1 MYRFFKKN
9 RDAIKRYLLIFF
21 LSIVSIGMVITLAP
35 IPNADETRNNSNV
48 LAEIGGVNITSQD
61 LQQTVR
67 RALQGSQFANDPH
80 MMVMYAETALNDM
93 VLQHALDMEA
103 KKLGVEVSNGE
114 VTQSL
119 QQIPWL
125 YSNGSFIGMD
135 RYQDLI
141 QNQTGMS
148 VSQFEGQLR
157 QSLLQQKIRGVI
169 TDGVRVSAAEVH
181 AAYLQR
187 GAKAKIEYVVFDPA
201 NYLKAVPVTDAALT
215 AYFNAN
221 IAKYKIPEER
231 VVRYVLIDPDM
242 VKAQTQVDDS
252 ELRQY
257 YSQHL
262 NDYKVPDRVNVAHIL
277 FKTTGKTPAEVALI
291 DKTAQN
297 VLDQIRK
304 GANFNELAKKYSEDS
319 SASNGGNL
327 GWIVRGQTVKNFED
341 TAFSMKPG
349 EVSGLVKTEYGIH
362 IIKVLE
368 KQTAHLQTFTEVEND
383 IRQTLEKQKIAEAE
397 QALSNQFET
406 AARSNPE
413 GFEQAAAKLGL
424 AVKQTDPFKYNQ
436 TVPDFGNSEAFW
448 NLAFQL
454 KLNEVGDPISVAK
467 GSAIIQAVKILP
479 EHNPKLEEVR
489 AQVEEDYRAQQS
501 KVMAGQKAQDFA
513 TQAKTGDFK
522 KVAQSMGLTVKE
534 SKDFGQ
540 QDYVEGLAQGS
551 QLTGAFT
558 LAPGQV
564 SDVVS
569 LPGSDKAVFS
579 VISRTP
585 ADEAGFA
592 AQEKQIEEQLV
603 AQKQEVAF
611 DLFKQNLK
619 QEMQKTGDLKYYP
632 GAMKQFLAAYEPK

>member
-9 RDAIKRYLLIFF
+9 RDAIKKYLLIFF

-35 IPNADETRNNSNV
+35 IPNTDETRANANV
-48 LAEIGGVNITSQD
+48 LAEIGGASITAQD

-67 RALQGSQFANDPH
+67 RALQGSQLASDPR
-80 MMVMYAETALNDM
+80 MMAIYAQSALDEL
-93 VLQHALDMEA
+93 VLQRAMEIEA
-103 KKLGVEVSNGE
+103 KKLGIAVSNSE
-114 VTQSL
+114 LTQAL

-157 QSLLQQKIRGVI
+157 QNLLQQKIRGVI
-169 TDGVRVSAAEVH
+169 TDGVRVTDAEVH

-187 GAKAKIEYVVFDPA
+187 GAKAKIQYVVFDPA
-201 NYLKAVPVTDAALT
+201 TYLKTVPVTDAALT
-215 AYFNAN
+215 AYFNTN
-221 IAKYKIPEER
+221 ISKYKVPEER
-231 VVRYVLIDPDM
+231 VVRYVLIDPDL
-242 VKAQTQVDDS
+242 VKAQVKIDDG

-257 YSQHL
+257 YSQHI

-277 FKTTGKTPAEVALI
+277 LKTTGKTPAEVTLI
-291 DKTAQN
+291 EKTAQD
-297 VLDQIRK
+297 VLDQIHK
-304 GANFNELAKKYSEDS
+304 GANFNDLAKKYSEDS

-327 GWIVRGQTVKNFED
+327 GWIVRKQTVQNFED
-341 TAFSMKPG
+341 TAFALKPG

-368 KQTAHLQTFTEVEND
+368 KQTAHLQTFDDVKND
-383 IRQTLEKQKIAEAE
+383 IRQTLEKQKIADAE
-397 QALSNQFET
+397 QSLSNQFE
-406 AARSNPE
+406 AAAKSNADA
-413 GFEQAAAKLGL
+413 FNQAAAKLGL
-424 AVKQTDPFKYNQ
+424 TVKLTDPFKYNQ

-448 NLAFQL
+448 NLSFQL
-454 KLNEVGDPISVAK
+454 QLNEVGDPIAVAK
-467 GSAIIQAVKILP
+467 GSAIIQVIQIIP
-479 EHNPKLEEVR
+479 EHNPKLDEVR

-501 KVMAGQKAQDFA
+501 KVVAGQKAQEFA
-513 TQAKTGDFK
+513 TEAKTGDFK
-522 KVAQSMGLTVKE
+522 KVAQSLGLTVKE

-558 LAPGQV
+558 LQPGQA

-569 LPGSDKAVFS
+569 LPGSDSAVFS
-579 VISRTP
+579 VISHTP

-592 AQEKQIEEQLV
+592 AQKQQIEAGLV

-611 DLFKQNLK
+611 DLFRQNLK
-619 QEMQKTGDLKYYP
+619 QEMIKSGDLKLNDA
-632 GAMKQFLAAYEPK
+632 AMKQFLAAYQQK